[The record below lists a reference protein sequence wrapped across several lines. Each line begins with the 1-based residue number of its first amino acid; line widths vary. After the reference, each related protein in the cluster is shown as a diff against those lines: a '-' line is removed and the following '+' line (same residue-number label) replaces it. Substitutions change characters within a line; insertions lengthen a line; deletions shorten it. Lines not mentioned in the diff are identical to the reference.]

1 MKELGAWLSKT
12 GKFSENSRPYAWE
25 QVKQMKS
32 LAWWEAWFS
41 DSELCEVVKVL
52 HKIPLSSAATE
63 RNWSLRGAIHTKIR
77 NRMKVSTASQLTYI
91 KHNTIIQNPQLFKKP
106 LETSSSLES
115 EAMDAIE
122 ADENVMD
129 EIEVDENGNLF
140 DIGI

>member
-1 MKELGAWLSKT
+1 MPELNLQVGVTITFL
-12 GKFSENSRPYAWE
+12 GKIRSIFANFEVFLQILQYSI
-25 QVKQMKS
+25 VKCGS
-32 LAWWEAWFS
+32 
-41 DSELCEVVKVL
+41 
-52 HKIPLSSAATE
+52 E
-63 RNWSLRGAIHTKIR
+63 RNLSLRGAIHTKIR
-77 NRMKVSTASQLTYI
+77 NIMKVSTASQLTYI

-140 DIGI
+140 DLDF